1 MSLQAE
7 IDAKAKEIQ
16 TDSYPMSIG
25 ELINMYREEEIEVH
39 PDFQRFFR
47 WSDAQKSKFIESIL
61 LGIPI
66 PPIFVAQG
74 EDGVWDV
81 IDGLQRLSTIFE
93 FVGILKE
100 PNGDKKSPSQLQ
112 ATKFLPSL
120 DEKVWENDD
129 NEENS
134 FTREQRINFKRSKL
148 DINIIKKSSDKDAKY
163 ELFQRINS
171 GGTKLSAQELRNCL
185 LIMLNKDFFNF
196 CQELCSFS
204 PFRNTIPLSE
214 KLMSERYDM
223 EIIIRYL
230 VYRYSNL
237 DEIKG
242 NEDIND
248 FITDQI
254 IKIVEEKSVNYDSE
268 REIFHRTFMYL
279 DRLLSENSFKKFD
292 ASSLKFKGPFLISSF
307 EALIVGISENIQDI
321 EKKED
326 QQIVERIQ
334 EIYESEEYLN
344 ATSRNNN
351 RPVSRLKDLT
361 INSRSVFSK

>member
-25 ELINMYREEEIEVH
+25 ELINMYKEEEIEVH

-100 PNGDKKSPSQLQ
+100 PNGKKKVPSQLQ

-120 DEKVWENDD
+120 DEKLWESHD

-196 CQELCSFS
+196 CQELCSFE

-223 EIIIRYL
+223 EIIMRYL
-230 VYRYSNL
+230 VYRHSNL
-237 DEIKG
+237 EGIKG

-254 IKIVEEKSVNYDSE
+254 VKIIEEKSINYDNE
-268 REIFHRTFMYL
+268 KEIFYETFIYL
-279 DRLLSENSFKKFD
+279 DGLLYESSFKKFD
-292 ASSLKFKGPFLISSF
+292 SISHKFKGPFLISSF
-307 EALIVGISENIQDI
+307 EALIVGMSENIQDI
-321 EKKED
+321 KKRED
-326 QQIVERIQ
+326 EQIIERIQ
-334 EIYESEEYLN
+334 AIYESKEYLN

-361 INSRSVFSK
+361 INSRSIFSK